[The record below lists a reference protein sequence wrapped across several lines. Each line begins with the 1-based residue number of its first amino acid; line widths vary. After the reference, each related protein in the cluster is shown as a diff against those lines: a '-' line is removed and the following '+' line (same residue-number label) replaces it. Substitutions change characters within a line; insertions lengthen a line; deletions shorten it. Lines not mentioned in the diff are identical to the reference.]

1 MARDGLVGFGA
12 GRRRV
17 AAVLDPLPEEAGG
30 EAVEVEGLGAERVE
44 ARPAMI
50 LGEADHAL
58 HGGEGLFGEVARGEA
73 ALGPGQGVGPD
84 AAGPFEQ
91 DVAVVGFAD
100 VAHRLEAVGHVLG
113 PGSVLVA
120 PALAEMDG
128 EALAAAFEEHFDHAL
143 AEARV
148 DLAAD
153 NAVGH
158 RVVVAFDAHMAVR
171 PDLAVDPLAP
181 LPGVRRQGLE
191 RRPLVRLEH
200 GAAALAAC
208 HGGVV
213 EPVELAADRGV
224 HRVQREEGLMAQRL
238 CIP

>member
-1 MARDGLVGFGA
+1 MCS
-12 GRRRV
+12 
-17 AAVLDPLPEEAGG
+17 
-30 EAVEVEGLGAERVE
+30 
-44 ARPAMI
+44 
-50 LGEADHAL
+50 
-58 HGGEGLFGEVARGEA
+58 
-73 ALGPGQGVGPD
+73 GQGG
-84 AAGPFEQ
+84 
-91 DVAVVGFAD
+91 
-100 VAHRLEAVGHVLG
+100 
-113 PGSVLVA
+113 VLVA

-128 EALAAAFEEHFDHAL
+128 EALAALFEEHFDHAL

-153 NAVGH
+153 IAVGH

-191 RRPLVRLEH
+191 RRPLVRLEQC
-200 GAAALAAC
+200 AAALAAC

-224 HRVQREEGLMAQRL
+224 HRVQREEGLMAQRQQDARL
-238 CIP
+238 DRADRRFDQPLADCSQMQAVALGRVMLVTL